1 MFSISDGREEFYQ
14 WDIDRRVIVDDE
26 TVNEVHFC
34 NKTDDC
40 SLVCAVCEEDGI
52 RYANVPNVL
61 LQDTWDLNIYG
72 YDINYTKHSARFAV
86 LPRTKP
92 SDYVYSETEILTYHS
107 LEKRLDEI
115 EENGVSDE
123 QVEKAISGYLEE
135 NPIEIPEP
143 DLTGY
148 ATEPYV
154 WTAVGELE
162 EAINTELKEYAKLT
176 DIPDIPDV
184 PDIDL
189 EGYATEQ
196 YVQDYITNLDSTCFG
211 EGCEIGAEGS
221 AMGAEIFNAYGKR
234 DSSDG
239 AYHTNV
245 ASKRYAHAEGM
256 DTKAQGMAAHAEG
269 RDTEANEAYSHAEG
283 WGCKIPAGATA
294 AHAEGMNSKA
304 WGDYSHAEGLEVL
317 ASGQCSHAEGG
328 YTIAASD
335 YQHVQGKYNKE
346 ESSEKYA
353 HIVGNGDSSNRS
365 NCHTLDWNG
374 NAWFSGKVYVGGTSM
389 SDATELGSGSGSVDL
404 SNYYTKSEVYPKSQ
418 VYTKTEVDTAITNA
432 KPDLTDYYTKS
443 EVDAEIT
450 KSQTD
455 LSDYY
460 TKSQVDTAITN
471 AKPDLTGYYTK
482 EEIDALIPAS
492 GEEVS
497 Y

>member
-14 WDIDRRVIVDDE
+14 WDIDRRVIVDDK

-176 DIPDIPDV
+176 DIPDIPEIPDV
-184 PDIDL
+184 NLD
-189 EGYATEQ
+189 GYATEDYVDEAIEGLGDTYAKIEDIPDASDIDLTGYATEE
-196 YVQDYITNLDSTCFG
+196 YVQDYITNLDSSCFG
-211 EGCEIGAEGS
+211 EGCEIGDKGAGV
-221 AMGAEIFNAYGKR
+221 GAEIFNAYGKT
-234 DSSDG
+234 DINDG
-239 AYHTNV
+239 LKHANV
-245 ASKRYAHAEGM
+245 ANKRYAHAEGM
-256 DTKAQGMAAHAEG
+256 DTKAQGIAAHAEG
-269 RDTEANEAYSHAEG
+269 RDTEAN
-283 WGCKIPAGATA
+283 K
-294 AHAEGMNSKA
+294 
-304 WGDYSHAEGLEVL
+304 DYSHAEGYMSITEGY
-317 ASGQCSHAEGG
+317 ASHAEGSETLAYG
-328 YTIAASD
+328 YASHAEGRGTIAHD
-335 YQHVQGKYNKE
+335 YQHVQGMYNLE
-346 ESSEKYA
+346 DEDETYM
-353 HIVGNGDSSNRS
+353 HIVGNGSAGKRS
-365 NCHTLDWNG
+365 NCHTLDRSG
-374 NAWFSGKVYVGGTSM
+374 NAWFAGKVYVGGTSVD
-389 SDATELGSGSGSVDL
+389 DATELGASASV
-404 SNYYTKSEVYPKSQ
+404 
-418 VYTKTEVDTAITNA
+418 
-432 KPDLTDYYTKS
+432 DLTDYYTKS

-450 KSQTD
+450 KSKTD